1 MMAPTFEILPRSPFR
16 RFAGLQAAR
25 YQAEMRPHQVGSRG
39 RILGNPFRKIDNSA
53 SFESTCSLFR
63 QGLEENLA
71 MEIARYRL
79 FESFAFNG
87 TPIAAR
93 VEVSSGLSA
102 EL

>member
-1 MMAPTFEILPRSPFR
+1 
-16 RFAGLQAAR
+16 
-25 YQAEMRPHQVGSRG
+25 MRPHQLGSRG
-39 RILGNPFRKIDNSA
+39 HPFRKIDNSA

>member
-1 MMAPTFEILPRSPFR
+1 MMVPTFEILPRSPFR
-16 RFAGLQAAR
+16 QAASG
-25 YQAEMRPHQVGSRG
+25 AIRPKCAPTSPARAVAYSGH
-39 RILGNPFRKIDNSA
+39 PFRKIDNSA

-87 TPIAAR
+87 TPTAAR
-93 VEVSSGLSA
+93 VEVFSGLSA